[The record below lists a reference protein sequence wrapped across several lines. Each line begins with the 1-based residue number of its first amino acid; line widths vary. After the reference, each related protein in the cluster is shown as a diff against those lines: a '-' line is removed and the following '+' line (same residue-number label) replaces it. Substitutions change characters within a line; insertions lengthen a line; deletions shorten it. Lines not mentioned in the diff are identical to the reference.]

1 MANSTEAAE
10 TPKKSLLNRI
20 LTLVLPLVI
29 GIVIIYFLMRDIDM
43 AELWSI
49 LKNANWP
56 ILMFS
61 LLFGMLGNTIRGYR
75 WKLLIKPLGYA
86 PSALRLNLAI
96 FGGYAINYAL
106 PRAGEIWKCGVVA
119 KDEKVP
125 FTKLLG
131 TTILDRIFDTVTV
144 LCITLF
150 AFIFNMKF
158 FATQLSHNKETLD
171 TITAAIKSPV
181 PYIILVLCIIVFIV
195 VYKYFREHKIVVKV
209 KEAIKDMGR
218 DMKAIWKMKEKNQLL
233 LYTIAIWT
241 SYFFYFYI
249 TFYAFDFT
257 KDLGITAGLIA
268 FALSSASMG
277 VPSNGG
283 LGPWHVAVIASL
295 TLYGVTQVEATAFA
309 TGVFMIQAIW
319 VVFYGLIS
327 IGILSF
333 MKKVDEPTMVKE
345 AE

>member
-1 MANSTEAAE
+1 MTNSTDPVA
-10 TPKKSLLNRI
+10 TKKKSLLNKV

-29 GIVIIYFLMRDIDM
+29 GIVIIYFLMRDMDM

-49 LKNANWP
+49 LKSANWP
-56 ILMFS
+56 ILLFS
-61 LLFGMLGNTIRGYR
+61 LVFGILGNTLRGYR

-96 FGGYAINYAL
+96 FGGYAINYAV
-106 PRAGEIWKCGVVA
+106 PRAGEIWKCGIVA

-131 TTILDRIFDTVTV
+131 TTIVDRIFDTVTV

-158 FATQLSHNKETLD
+158 FMTQLSHNQQTLD

-181 PYIILVLCIIVFIV
+181 PYIILVLCIIIFLI

-241 SYFFYFYI
+241 SYFFYFYV
-249 TFYAFDFT
+249 TFFAFDFT

-268 FALSSASMG
+268 FALSSVSMG

-283 LGPWHVAVIASL
+283 LGPWHVAVIAAL
-295 TLYGVTQVEATAFA
+295 TLYGVDQLSATAFA
-309 TGVFMIQAIW
+309 TGVFMIQAVW

-333 MKKVDEPTMVKE
+333 MKKVDEPTMVKN

>member
-1 MANSTEAAE
+1 MTNATDPVATKN
-10 TPKKSLLNRI
+10 KSLLNRV

-29 GIVIIYFLMRDIDM
+29 GIVIIYFLMREMDM
-43 AELWSI
+43 TELWNI

-56 ILMFS
+56 ILLFS
-61 LLFGMLGNTIRGYR
+61 LVFGILGNTLRGYR

-96 FGGYAINYAL
+96 FGGYAINYAV
-106 PRAGEIWKCGVVA
+106 PRAGEIWKCGIVA

-131 TTILDRIFDTVTV
+131 TTIVDRIFDTVTV
-144 LCITLF
+144 LCIALF

-158 FATQLSHNKETLD
+158 FATQLSHNQQTLD
-171 TITAAIKSPV
+171 TIAAAIKSPV
-181 PYIILVLCIIVFIV
+181 PYIILVLCIIIFLI

-241 SYFFYFYI
+241 SYFFYFYV
-249 TFYAFDFT
+249 TFFAFDFT

-268 FALSSASMG
+268 FALSSISMG

-295 TLYGVTQVEATAFA
+295 TLYGVDQLSATAFA
-309 TGVFMIQAIW
+309 TGVFMIQAVW

-333 MKKVDEPTMVKE
+333 MKKVDEPTMVKN